1 MASGLQMTW
10 LLRSWRGCRLQASA
24 VHVIVDMELLS
35 KREMLNEAEPQRA
48 LPTDLLHPQ
57 GHGVK
62 GVNSC

>member
-1 MASGLQMTW
+1 M
-10 LLRSWRGCRLQASA
+10 
-24 VHVIVDMELLS
+24 HVIVDMELLS